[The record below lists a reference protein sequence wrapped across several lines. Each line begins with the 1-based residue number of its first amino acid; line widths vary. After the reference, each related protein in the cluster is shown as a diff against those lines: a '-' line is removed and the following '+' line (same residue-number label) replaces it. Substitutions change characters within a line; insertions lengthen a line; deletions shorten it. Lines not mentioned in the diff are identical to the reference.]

1 MPYISPEHRD
11 KQKTVKEGTED
22 VKKVWNSSSAEQLR
36 TGELY
41 ELQANYMG

>member
-36 TGELY
+36 EDSPHWRAL
-41 ELQANYMG
+41 